1 MKVLIV
7 DDSRVLRMHLG
18 IMMRAMGWQT
28 DEADNGVRA
37 LECLRSN
44 NTYELALLDVNM
56 PEMDGIECVRRL
68 RSEFPG
74 LPTKLMMVTTEAD
87 FGVIAGLLDNGV
99 DEFLIK
105 PFTRENLQAKLQLMS
120 LPIRA

>member
-7 DDSRVLRMHLG
+7 DDSRVLRTHLG

-28 DEADNGVRA
+28 DEAENGVQA
-37 LECLRSN
+37 LERLHADRS
-44 NTYELALLDVNM
+44 YELVLMDVNM

-68 RSEFPG
+68 RSEIPE
-74 LPTKLMMVTTEAD
+74 LTTKLMMVTTEAD
-87 FGVIAGLLDNGV
+87 FRLIANMLGNGV

-105 PFTRENLQAKLQLMS
+105 PFTRDNLRAKLQLMS
-120 LPIRA
+120 LSVRA

>member
-56 PEMDGIECVRRL
+56 PEMDGI
-68 RSEFPG
+68 
-74 LPTKLMMVTTEAD
+74 
-87 FGVIAGLLDNGV
+87 
-99 DEFLIK
+99 
-105 PFTRENLQAKLQLMS
+105 
-120 LPIRA
+120 